1 LVFADLIDERKKAMP
16 PLPELQQ
23 SYLHRVPFGIG
34 SRVAHYGSAV
44 LATTLAAVLTY
55 GMLPRLGST
64 IAPLFFIGVLFAAWY
79 GGLKPGLLCA
89 ALSAAACRL
98 VFTQLPGPLSVG
110 ADDLLRLATFMVGAV
125 FVSSLTTARREA
137 EEAALEAEKQLS
149 ITLKSIGDAVITTDA
164 NGRITFMNLIAQS
177 LTGWQQHEASGREIE
192 EILRI
197 VDPERGCEVETV
209 ATRVLR
215 DNVVLGLG
223 DPVYM
228 VGRDGTEMPID
239 QIATPVRDSRGQ
251 INGIVLVLRNVPDP
265 KPKDPARLLTE
276 TIGLLD
282 AVDASMFAV
291 DHKGRCA
298 FVSKSAAD
306 LLGYQAH
313 ELVGKEI
320 VELTDS
326 NSDANWS
333 YANQEWPELKGEH
346 KRALLSNETMRRRDG
361 TALPVES
368 SYAPL
373 IVGEQVVGTVITI
386 TDLTERQRA
395 EEAITR
401 LESIADSI
409 DEAIITHTT
418 DGIITS
424 WNRAAERIYG
434 YLEEEV
440 CGRHVSIIHPPGYKQ
455 ELQSLFARVL
465 QQGRVE
471 PFETVRVRKGGERVF
486 VSINAVRLSDGS
498 GPACLAQIVCDLTER
513 KKNEEAAARAA
524 IVPPQAQGRRRISEA
539 ATAGTKSRV
548 GAVPDQLVPRTGAP
562 RSSAVLMGRSAV
574 MQRLLTTI
582 DRVAPTDNAVLITG
596 STGTGKELVA
606 RAIHNKSL
614 RSNGP
619 FVDLNCSAIP
629 ETLIEAELFGHQR
642 GTFTGAH
649 ENRPGLFEAASGGTL
664 FLDEI
669 DALPL
674 AAQAKLLRVVQEK
687 SIRRV
692 GGRTNIDV
700 DVRIISA
707 TNSELGDAITEGRFR
722 SDLFYRLRVFPIQV
736 PDLCHRENDIELLVD
751 HFLQRDADQNGTA
764 PREFAPDA
772 MAALLQYSWP
782 GNVRELESAV
792 QYALAISSQ
801 GKLGINDLPSEFS
814 VRTGE
819 TSSLLKETRAGY
831 ENDGAPLAE
840 IEKRHILSV
849 LQQFDGNQVR
859 AAAALGIDR
868 SKLYRRLRLY
878 GVKAVKFLQEEKGD
892 GMQLFSSRKD
902 APDATS
908 EGQTGVS
915 LRATSSPG

>member
-1 LVFADLIDERKKAMP
+1 MP

-23 SYLHRVPFGIG
+23 SFLPRVPFGNG
-34 SRVAHYGSAV
+34 SRVARYGSAV
-44 LATTLAAVLTY
+44 AVTTLATVLTY
-55 GMLPRLGST
+55 VMWARLGST
-64 IAPLFFIGVLFAAWY
+64 ISPLFFIGVLFVAWY
-79 GGLKPGLLCA
+79 GGLKPGLLSA
-89 ALSAAACRL
+89 FLSVAACSL
-98 VFTQLPGPLSVG
+98 VFAERAGSLSLG
-110 ADDLLRLATFMVGAV
+110 ADDLLRLTTFMIGAV
-125 FVSSLTTARREA
+125 FVSSLTMARRHA
-137 EEAALEAEKQLS
+137 EEAALEAEKQLN

-164 NGRITFMNLIAQS
+164 HGRITFMNSIAQS

-192 EILRI
+192 EILQI

-239 QIATPVRDSRGQ
+239 QIATPMRDNQGQ
-251 INGIVLVLRNVPDP
+251 INGLVLVLRSVPDP

-276 TIGLLD
+276 TIALLD

-291 DHKGRCA
+291 DLLGRCA
-298 FVSKSAAD
+298 FVSKSAAR
-306 LLGYQAH
+306 LLGYQSH

-320 VELTDS
+320 GGLTDS
-326 NSDANWS
+326 STGVNWS
-333 YANQEWPELKGEH
+333 YAKQEGPDLKAGKH
-346 KRALLSNETMRRRDG
+346 SLLTNETMRRRDG
-361 TALPVES
+361 NPLPVES

-409 DEAIITHTT
+409 DEAIITHTS

-434 YLEEEV
+434 YVEEEV
-440 CGRHVSIIHPPGYKQ
+440 SGRHVSIIHPPGFKQ
-455 ELQSLFARVL
+455 ELQSLFDRVL
-465 QQGRVE
+465 KQGRIE
-471 PFETVRVRKGGERVF
+471 PFESVRIRKGGERVF
-486 VSINAVRLSDGS
+486 VSINAVRLSDGA

-513 KKNEEAAARAA
+513 KKAEEAALRASA
-524 IVPPQAQGRRRISEA
+524 APPPLPQSRRRMAEA
-539 ATAGTKSRV
+539 AAAGRSKV
-548 GAVPDQLVPRTGAP
+548 DAIQDQLMPRISPPRT
-562 RSSAVLMGRSAV
+562 SAILMGRSPV
-574 MQRLLTTI
+574 MQKLLTTI
-582 DRVAPTDNAVLITG
+582 DRVAPTDNSVLITG
-596 STGTGKELVA
+596 ATGTGKELVA
-606 RAIHNKSL
+606 RAIHNKSP
-614 RSNGP
+614 RANGP

-649 ENRPGLFEAASGGTL
+649 ENRVGLFEAASGGTL
-664 FLDEI
+664 FLDEV

-674 AAQAKLLRVVQEK
+674 AAQAKLLRVLQER

-707 TNSELGDAITEGRFR
+707 TNSELSSAISEGRFR

-736 PDLCHRENDIELLVD
+736 PDLCHREDDIELLID
-751 HFLQRDADQNGTA
+751 YFLERHSDQHGTTLRQFAADA
-764 PREFAPDA
+764 R
-772 MAALLQYSWP
+772 AALLQYSWP

-792 QYALAISSQ
+792 GYALAVGSRE
-801 GKLGINDLPSEFS
+801 KLGIEDLPAEFA
-814 VRTGE
+814 VRTQE
-819 TSSLLKETRAGY
+819 TANSLKKVAAGF

-840 IEKRHILSV
+840 IEKRYILSV

-868 SKLYRRLRLY
+868 SKLYRRLRQY
-878 GVKAVKFLQEEKGD
+878 GVKAVKFLQEEQGD
-892 GMQLFSSRKD
+892 GMQLLSTP
-902 APDATS
+902 APGTAG
-908 EGQTGVS
+908 EAQAGAAR
-915 LRATSSPG
+915 RATASVV

>member
-1 LVFADLIDERKKAMP
+1 MP

-23 SYLHRVPFGIG
+23 SFFPHVPLRTG
-34 SRVAHYGSAV
+34 SRVARYGSAIAV
-44 LATTLAAVLTY
+44 TTLATVLTY
-55 GMLPRLGST
+55 IMWARLGST
-64 IAPLFFIGVLFAAWY
+64 VSPLFFIGVLFVAWY
-79 GGLKPGLLCA
+79 GGLRPGLLCA
-89 ALSAAACRL
+89 ALSAAACNL
-98 VFTQLPGPLSVG
+98 VFAQPAGSLSLG
-110 ADDLLRLATFMVGAV
+110 ADDLLRLATFMVGGI
-125 FVSSLTTARREA
+125 FVSSLTMARRNA
-137 EEAALEAEKQLS
+137 EEAALEAEKQLN

-164 NGRITFMNLIAQS
+164 NGRITFMNSIAQS

-192 EILRI
+192 DILRI
-197 VDPERGCEVETV
+197 LDPERGCEVETV

-228 VGRDGTEMPID
+228 VARDGTEMPID

-251 INGIVLVLRNVPDP
+251 INGIVLVLRSVPDP

-291 DHKGRCA
+291 DRLGRCA
-298 FVSKSAAD
+298 FVSKSAAQ

-313 ELVGKEI
+313 ELVGTEI
-320 VELTDS
+320 GELIDS
-326 NSDANWS
+326 NNNSNWS
-333 YANQEWPELKGEH
+333 YANQEWPDLKAD
-346 KRALLSNETMRRRDG
+346 RSQTLLTNEMMRRRDG
-361 TALPVES
+361 TPLPVES
-368 SYAPL
+368 SYASL
-373 IVGEQVVGTVITI
+373 IVGEQAVGTVITI

-409 DEAIITHTT
+409 DEAIITHTA

-486 VSINAVRLSDGS
+486 VSINAVRFSDGS

-524 IVPPQAQGRRRISEA
+524 IVPPQGQGRRRITEA
-539 ATAGTKSRV
+539 VAAGTKSRV
-548 GAVPDQLVPRTGAP
+548 EAIQDQLVPRTTAP
-562 RSSAVLMGRSAV
+562 RTAAVLMGRSAV
-574 MQRLLTTI
+574 MQKLLTTI

-606 RAIHNKSL
+606 RAIHNKSR

-707 TNSELGDAITEGRFR
+707 TNSELSNAISEGRFR

-736 PDLCHRENDIELLVD
+736 PDLCQRENDLELLVD

-772 MAALLQYSWP
+772 MAALMQYSWP

-801 GKLGINDLPSEFS
+801 EKLGINDLPSEFS
-814 VRTGE
+814 LRTRE
-819 TSSLLKETRAGY
+819 TSNDLKKVLAGY

-868 SKLYRRLRLY
+868 SKLYRRLKQY
-878 GVKAVKFLQEEKGD
+878 GIKAVKFLQEEQGD
-892 GMQLFSSRKD
+892 GMQLLSSPKAEVQVAGGETQAG
-902 APDATS
+902 APS
-908 EGQTGVS
+908 
-915 LRATSSPG
+915 RATMPAG

>member
-1 LVFADLIDERKKAMP
+1 MP
-16 PLPELQQ
+16 PLPELQ
-23 SYLHRVPFGIG
+23 SFLPRVPFGVG
-34 SRVAHYGSAV
+34 SRVARYGSAV
-44 LATTLAAVLTY
+44 AATTLAAVLTY
-55 GMLPRLGST
+55 IMLPTLGST
-64 IAPLFFIGVLFAAWY
+64 ISPLFFIGVVFAAWY

-89 ALSAAACRL
+89 TLSAAACRL
-98 VFTQLPGPLSVG
+98 VFTQPAGPLSVG
-110 ADDLLRLATFMVGAV
+110 ADDLLRLAFFMIGAV
-125 FVSSLTTARREA
+125 FVGSLTVARRQA

-177 LTGWQQHEASGREIE
+177 LTGWQQHEASGRAIE

-291 DHKGRCA
+291 DRQGRCA

-320 VELTDS
+320 AELTDS
-326 NSDANWS
+326 NGDSKWS
-333 YANQEWPELKGEH
+333 YANQEWPELKGEPT
-346 KRALLSNETMRRRDG
+346 RALLSNETMRRRDG
-361 TALPVES
+361 TSLPVES

-409 DEAIITHTT
+409 DEAIITHTA

-434 YLEEEV
+434 YVEEEV
-440 CGRHVSIIHPPGYKQ
+440 SGRHVSIIHPPGYKQ

-465 QQGRVE
+465 QQGRAE
-471 PFETVRVRKGGERVF
+471 PFETIRVRKGGERVF

-539 ATAGTKSRV
+539 VAAGSKSRV
-548 GAVPDQLVPRTGAP
+548 EAIDQLVRPTNPPRT
-562 RSSAVLMGRSAV
+562 SAVLTGRSAV
-574 MQRLLTTI
+574 MQKLLTTI
-582 DRVAPTDNAVLITG
+582 GRVAPTDNAVLITG

-619 FVDLNCSAIP
+619 FVDINCSAIP

-707 TNSELGDAITEGRFR
+707 TNSELSNAISEGRFR

-736 PDLCHRENDIELLVD
+736 PDLCQRENDIELLVD

-772 MAALLQYSWP
+772 MAALMQYSWP

-801 GKLGINDLPSEFS
+801 EKLGINDLPAEFS
-814 VRTGE
+814 LRTRE
-819 TSSLLKETRAGY
+819 TSNDLKKVLAGY

-868 SKLYRRLRLY
+868 SKLYRRLRQY

-892 GMQLFSSRKD
+892 GLQLFSSRKD
-902 APDATS
+902 ELPQASS
-908 EGQTGVS
+908 ETPAAG
-915 LRATSSPG
+915 RATAPILGN